1 MIRNHHNMKTYIT
14 SEGAANLKKE
24 LEFLWS
30 KERPKIVDNVH
41 QAAKNGDRSEN
52 GDYIYGKRKLREID
66 RRIRYITKQ
75 LATIQVVR
83 KKPTDR
89 NRIYF
94 SAFVKLRN
102 LENEKIMTFRLVGI
116 DETNPEKRWINFES
130 PLSKSLL
137 GKSAPDIIELI
148 TANTITHYEILDVWY

>member
-1 MIRNHHNMKTYIT
+1 MTTYIT
-14 SEGAANLKKE
+14 SQGAANLKKE

-30 KERPKIVDNVH
+30 EERPKIVDNVH
-41 QAAKNGDRSEN
+41 EAAKNGDRSEN

-102 LENEKIMTFRLVGI
+102 MENEKIMTFRLVGI

-137 GKSAPDIIELI
+137 GKSASDIIELT
-148 TANTITHYEILDVWY
+148 TANTVTHYEILEVWY

>member
-1 MIRNHHNMKTYIT
+1 MKTYIT

-75 LATIQVVR
+75 LASIQVVR

-102 LENEKIMTFRLVGI
+102 MENEKIMTFRLVGI

-137 GKSAPDIIELI
+137 GKSAPDIIELT
-148 TANTITHYEILDVWY
+148 TANTVTHYEILDVWY

>member
-1 MIRNHHNMKTYIT
+1 MTTYIT
-14 SEGAANLKKE
+14 SQGAANLKKE

-30 KERPKIVDNVH
+30 EERPKIVDNVH
-41 QAAKNGDRSEN
+41 EAAKNGDRSEN

-102 LENEKIMTFRLVGI
+102 MENEKIMTFRLVGI

-137 GKSAPDIIELI
+137 GKSASDIIELT
-148 TANTITHYEILDVWY
+148 TANTTTHYEILDVWY

>member
-1 MIRNHHNMKTYIT
+1 MTPYIT

-30 KERPKIVDNVH
+30 EERPKIVDNVH
-41 QAAKNGDRSEN
+41 EAAKNGDRSEN

-89 NRIYF
+89 NKIYF

-102 LENEKIMTFRLVGI
+102 MENGKIMTFRLVGI

-137 GKSAPDIIELI
+137 GKSALDIIELT
-148 TANTITHYEILDVWY
+148 TANTVTHYEIVDVWY

>member
-1 MIRNHHNMKTYIT
+1 MTTYIT

-137 GKSAPDIIELI
+137 GKSASDIIELK
-148 TANTITHYEILDVWY
+148 TVNTVTHYEILDVWY

>member
-1 MIRNHHNMKTYIT
+1 MTTYIT
-14 SEGAANLKKE
+14 SQGAANLKKE

-30 KERPKIVDNVH
+30 EERPKIVDNVH
-41 QAAKNGDRSEN
+41 EAAKNGDRSEN

-102 LENEKIMTFRLVGI
+102 MENEKIMTFRLVGI

-137 GKSAPDIIELI
+137 GKSASDIIEVT
-148 TANTITHYEILDVWY
+148 TANTVTHYEILEVWY

>member
-1 MIRNHHNMKTYIT
+1 MTTYIT
-14 SEGAANLKKE
+14 SEGAADLKKE

-30 KERPKIVDNVH
+30 EERPKIVDNVH
-41 QAAKNGDRSEN
+41 EAAKNGDRSEN

-102 LENEKIMTFRLVGI
+102 MENEKIMTFRLVGI

-137 GKSAPDIIELI
+137 GKSASDIIELT
-148 TANTITHYEILDVWY
+148 TANTVTHYEILEVWY

>member
-1 MIRNHHNMKTYIT
+1 MKTYIT

-102 LENEKIMTFRLVGI
+102 MENEKIMTFRLVGI

-137 GKSAPDIIELI
+137 GKSASDIIELA
-148 TANTITHYEILDVWY
+148 TANTVTHYKILDVWY

>member
-1 MIRNHHNMKTYIT
+1 MKTYIT

-83 KKPTDR
+83 RKPTDR

-102 LENEKIMTFRLVGI
+102 MENEKIMTFRLVGI

-137 GKSAPDIIELI
+137 GKSASDIIELT
-148 TANTITHYEILDVWY
+148 TANTVTHYEILEVWY

>member
-1 MIRNHHNMKTYIT
+1 MKTYIT

-137 GKSAPDIIELI
+137 GKSASDIIELI
-148 TANTITHYEILDVWY
+148 TANTITHYEIIDVWY

>member
-1 MIRNHHNMKTYIT
+1 MKTYIT

-30 KERPKIVDNVH
+30 KERPKIVDNVN

-52 GDYIYGKRKLREID
+52 GDYTYGKRKLREID

-137 GKSAPDIIELI
+137 GKSAPDIIELT
-148 TANTITHYEILDVWY
+148 TANTVTHYEILDVWY

>member
-1 MIRNHHNMKTYIT
+1 MKTYIT

-30 KERPKIVDNVH
+30 KERPKIVDNVN

>member
-1 MIRNHHNMKTYIT
+1 MKTYIT

-30 KERPKIVDNVH
+30 EERPKIVDNVH

-75 LATIQVVR
+75 LATIQVIR
-83 KKPTDR
+83 EKPTDR

-102 LENEKIMTFRLVGI
+102 IENEKIMTFRLVGI

-130 PLSKSLL
+130 PLSKSLF
-137 GKSAPDIIELI
+137 GKSASDIIQLT
-148 TANTITHYEILDVWY
+148 TANTVTHYEILDVWY

>member
-1 MIRNHHNMKTYIT
+1 MKTYIT

-148 TANTITHYEILDVWY
+148 TANTITRYEILDVWY

>member
-1 MIRNHHNMKTYIT
+1 MTTYIT
-14 SEGAANLKKE
+14 SQGAANLKKE

-30 KERPKIVDNVH
+30 EERPKIVDNVH
-41 QAAKNGDRSEN
+41 EAAKNGDRSEN

-102 LENEKIMTFRLVGI
+102 VENEKIMTFRLVGI

-137 GKSAPDIIELI
+137 GKSASDIIELT
-148 TANTITHYEILDVWY
+148 TANTTTHYEILEVWY

>member
-1 MIRNHHNMKTYIT
+1 MKTYIT

-137 GKSAPDIIELI
+137 GKSALDIIEL
-148 TANTITHYEILDVWY
+148 TNANTTTHYEILDVWY

>member
-1 MIRNHHNMKTYIT
+1 MKTYIT

-30 KERPKIVDNVH
+30 EERPKIVDNVH

-102 LENEKIMTFRLVGI
+102 MENEKIMIFRLVGI

-137 GKSAPDIIELI
+137 GKSASDIIELT
-148 TANTITHYEILDVWY
+148 TANTVTHYEILDVWY

>member
-1 MIRNHHNMKTYIT
+1 MTTYIT

-137 GKSAPDIIELI
+137 GKSASDIIELT
-148 TANTITHYEILDVWY
+148 TANTVTHYEILDVWY

>member
-1 MIRNHHNMKTYIT
+1 MTTYIT
-14 SEGAANLKKE
+14 SQGAANLKKE

-30 KERPKIVDNVH
+30 EERPKIVDNVH
-41 QAAKNGDRSEN
+41 EAAKNGDRSEN

-83 KKPTDR
+83 RKPTDR

-102 LENEKIMTFRLVGI
+102 MENEKIITFRLVGI

>member
-1 MIRNHHNMKTYIT
+1 MKTYIT

-130 PLSKSLL
+130 PLSKSLV
-137 GKSAPDIIELI
+137 GKSASDIIELT
-148 TANTITHYEILDVWY
+148 TANTTTHYEILDVWY

>member
-1 MIRNHHNMKTYIT
+1 MKTYIT

-102 LENEKIMTFRLVGI
+102 MENEKIMTFRLVGI

-137 GKSAPDIIELI
+137 GKSVPDIIELI
-148 TANTITHYEILDVWY
+148 TANTVTHYEILDVWY

>member
-1 MIRNHHNMKTYIT
+1 MKTYIT

-102 LENEKIMTFRLVGI
+102 MENEKIMTFRLVGI

-137 GKSAPDIIELI
+137 GKSAPDIIELT
-148 TANTITHYEILDVWY
+148 TADTVTHYEILDVWY

>member
-1 MIRNHHNMKTYIT
+1 MKTYIT

-102 LENEKIMTFRLVGI
+102 MENEKILTFRLVGI

-137 GKSAPDIIELI
+137 GKSAPDIIELT
-148 TANTITHYEILDVWY
+148 TANTVTHYEILDVWY

>member
-1 MIRNHHNMKTYIT
+1 MKTYIT

-102 LENEKIMTFRLVGI
+102 MENEKIMTFRLVGI

-137 GKSAPDIIELI
+137 GKSAPDIIELT
-148 TANTITHYEILDVWY
+148 TANTTTHYEILDVWY

>member
-1 MIRNHHNMKTYIT
+1 MKTYIT

-75 LATIQVVR
+75 LSTIQVVR

-102 LENEKIMTFRLVGI
+102 MENEKIMPYRLVGI

-137 GKSAPDIIELI
+137 GKSASDIIELI

>member
-1 MIRNHHNMKTYIT
+1 MKTYIT

-102 LENEKIMTFRLVGI
+102 MENEKIMTFRLVGI

-137 GKSAPDIIELI
+137 GKSALDIIELT
-148 TANTITHYEILDVWY
+148 TANTVTHYEILEVWY

>member
-1 MIRNHHNMKTYIT
+1 MKTYIT

-30 KERPKIVDNVH
+30 EERPKIVDNVH

-102 LENEKIMTFRLVGI
+102 IENEKIMIFRLVGI

-137 GKSAPDIIELI
+137 GKSASDIIELT
-148 TANTITHYEILDVWY
+148 TANTVTHYEILDVWY

>member
-1 MIRNHHNMKTYIT
+1 MKTYIT

-30 KERPKIVDNVH
+30 EERPKIVDNVH

-66 RRIRYITKQ
+66 RRIRYITRQ

-102 LENEKIMTFRLVGI
+102 MENEKIMTFRLVGI

-137 GKSAPDIIELI
+137 GKSASDIIELT
-148 TANTITHYEILDVWY
+148 TANTVTHYEILDVWY

>member
-1 MIRNHHNMKTYIT
+1 MKTYIT

-137 GKSAPDIIELI
+137 GKSASDIIELT
-148 TANTITHYEILDVWY
+148 TADKVTHYEILDVWY

>member
-1 MIRNHHNMKTYIT
+1 MTTYIT
-14 SEGAANLKKE
+14 SQGAANLKKE

-102 LENEKIMTFRLVGI
+102 MENEKIMTFRLVGI

-137 GKSAPDIIELI
+137 GKSASDIIELT
-148 TANTITHYEILDVWY
+148 TANTTTHYEILEVWY

>member
-1 MIRNHHNMKTYIT
+1 MTTYIT
-14 SEGAANLKKE
+14 SQGAANLKKE

-30 KERPKIVDNVH
+30 EERPKIVDNVH
-41 QAAKNGDRSEN
+41 EAAKNGDRSEN

-137 GKSAPDIIELI
+137 GKSASDIIELT
-148 TANTITHYEILDVWY
+148 TANTVNHYEILDVWY

>member
-1 MIRNHHNMKTYIT
+1 MTTYIT

-102 LENEKIMTFRLVGI
+102 MENEKIMTFRLVGI

-137 GKSAPDIIELI
+137 GKSASDIIAVTTL
-148 TANTITHYEILDVWY
+148 NTITHYEILDVWY

>member
-1 MIRNHHNMKTYIT
+1 MTTYIT
-14 SEGAANLKKE
+14 SQGAANLKKE

-148 TANTITHYEILDVWY
+148 TANTITRYEILDVWY

>member
-1 MIRNHHNMKTYIT
+1 MTTYIT
-14 SEGAANLKKE
+14 SQGAANLKKE

-30 KERPKIVDNVH
+30 EERPKIVDNVH
-41 QAAKNGDRSEN
+41 EAAKNGDRSEN

-137 GKSAPDIIELI
+137 GKSASDIIELI

>member
-1 MIRNHHNMKTYIT
+1 MKTYIT

-148 TANTITHYEILDVWY
+148 TANTVTHYEILDVWY

>member
-1 MIRNHHNMKTYIT
+1 MKTYIT

-30 KERPKIVDNVH
+30 EERPKIVDNVRE
-41 QAAKNGDRSEN
+41 AAKNGDRSEN

-102 LENEKIMTFRLVGI
+102 MENEKIMTFRLVGI

-137 GKSAPDIIELI
+137 GKSAPDIIELT
-148 TANTITHYEILDVWY
+148 TANTVSHYEILDVWY

>member
-1 MIRNHHNMKTYIT
+1 MKTYIT

-30 KERPKIVDNVH
+30 EERPKIVDNVH
-41 QAAKNGDRSEN
+41 EAAKNGDRSEN

-102 LENEKIMTFRLVGI
+102 MENEKIMTFRLVGI

-137 GKSAPDIIELI
+137 GKSASDIIELT
-148 TANTITHYEILDVWY
+148 TANTTTHYEILDVWY

>member
-1 MIRNHHNMKTYIT
+1 MTTYIT

-30 KERPKIVDNVH
+30 EERPKIVDNVH
-41 QAAKNGDRSEN
+41 EAAKNGDRSEN

-102 LENEKIMTFRLVGI
+102 MENEKIVTYRLVGI

-137 GKSAPDIIELI
+137 GKSASDIIELT
-148 TANTITHYEILDVWY
+148 TANTVNHYEILDVWY

>member
-1 MIRNHHNMKTYIT
+1 MKTYIT

-30 KERPKIVDNVH
+30 EERPKIVDNVH

-102 LENEKIMTFRLVGI
+102 MENEKIMTFRLVGI

-137 GKSAPDIIELI
+137 GKSASDIIELT
-148 TANTITHYEILDVWY
+148 TANTVTHYEILDVWY

>member
-1 MIRNHHNMKTYIT
+1 MTTYIT
-14 SEGAANLKKE
+14 SQGAANLKKE

-30 KERPKIVDNVH
+30 EERPKIVDNVH

-102 LENEKIMTFRLVGI
+102 MENEKIMTFRLVGI